1 VSAAAHA
8 ALAPGATVAATA
20 VLLALAAC
28 SRPDESLVRLPSER
42 PGAAPAPDGP
52 PVALNAESPVGYP
65 QALLEQGV
73 EGTVVLHLFVDAKGG
88 VVRESTRVAESS
100 GYPAFDSAAMTAVP
114 QFRYAPAVRDGT
126 PVATT
131 FLQPVQFRNPQGRR

>member
-1 VSAAAHA
+1 MSPVSRTGVCV
-8 ALAPGATVAATA
+8 AL
-20 VLLALAAC
+20 LLAAAC
-28 SRPDESLVRLPSER
+28 SRQDEGLVRLPNER

-52 PVALNAESPVGYP
+52 PVALNAESPVSYP
-65 QALLEQGV
+65 QRLLEQGV

-100 GYPAFDSAAMTAVP
+100 GYAAFDSAAIAAVP
-114 QFRYAPAVRDGT
+114 QFLYAPAVRDGT

-131 FLQPVQFRNPQGRR
+131 FLQPVQFRHPQGRR

>member
-1 VSAAAHA
+1 VRPLSRGGVCI
-8 ALAPGATVAATA
+8 AL
-20 VLLALAAC
+20 LLAAAC
-28 SRPDESLVRLPSER
+28 SRQDEALGRLQNER

-52 PVALNAESPVGYP
+52 PVALNAESPVSYP
-65 QALLEQGV
+65 QGLLEQGV

-100 GYPAFDSAAMTAVP
+100 GYAAFDSAAIAAVP

>member
-1 VSAAAHA
+1 VNAAPPAVWARGA
-8 ALAPGATVAATA
+8 ALAAATV
-20 VLLALAAC
+20 LLTLVAC

-73 EGTVVLHLFVDAKGG
+73 EGTVVLHLFADARGG

-100 GYPAFDSAAMTAVP
+100 GYPAFDSAAITAVP

>member
-1 VSAAAHA
+1 MSAALRG
-8 ALAPGATVAATA
+8 ALSGAT
-20 VLLALAAC
+20 LLALAAC

-42 PGAAPAPDGP
+42 PGSAPAPDGP
-52 PVALNAESPVGYP
+52 PVALNAESPVSYP
-65 QALLEQGV
+65 QSLLEQGV

-100 GYPAFDSAAMTAVP
+100 GYAAFDSAAVTAVP
-114 QFRYAPAVRDGT
+114 QFHYAPAVRDGT

>member
-1 VSAAAHA
+1 
-8 ALAPGATVAATA
+8 
-20 VLLALAAC
+20 
-28 SRPDESLVRLPSER
+28 
-42 PGAAPAPDGP
+42 
-52 PVALNAESPVGYP
+52 VALNAESPVSYP
-65 QALLEQGV
+65 QSLLEQGV

-100 GYPAFDSAAMTAVP
+100 GYPAFDSAAVTAVP
-114 QFRYAPAVRDGT
+114 QFHYAPAVRDGT